1 MKTTGRIMAIF
12 LIVMMLLPYNVMA
25 AEKNSHRQE
34 DLNFLLETLR
44 EKHPN
49 IFANTSEEA
58 FMAKKAEIEASLDK
72 STGLKFALDLQ
83 SLVAMVRDSHT
94 SMNLN
99 SFNTELHFFPITMEY
114 YEGEWILS
122 LTEKDHEA
130 YLGQR
135 VVAINNI
142 AIDEIYKR
150 FSKIISSDN
159 DIKLRRQFKQIFY
172 IEEMLD
178 YLDIIDMGASISV
191 AVRDKAGTIN
201 EFTVK
206 SISATDEAAS
216 NNFVSLAQK
225 RAKVPVTAYD
235 KTKNYASMPLD
246 ENTYYIQY
254 NKCQEDKKLPMK
266 IFSQQV
272 KENID
277 TGKYT
282 KVLLDFRNNG
292 GGSDGVILPLL
303 TMLSNEVRQ
312 KNIKLYGLIGE
323 ATFSSAIINAAMLK
337 EAGGIL
343 VGSLTSGS
351 VDHFGSVNG
360 FTLPHSGYQISYS
373 TKFIRI
379 NDYFEAGQG
388 YGVEPLRPDFLVDQT
403 LSGYMA
409 GVDTAVAYLQTN
421 GNNISLPIAM
431 EEGLTRGRAVEM
443 LYEIA
448 KKSGKDLG
456 NNESMFNDT
465 FGFAYYA
472 PAVGWAKENG
482 IIKGIDGKTFAP
494 ARLITREELAVIL
507 TRFVDYLK
515 VTPQIQRETV
525 SFADEA
531 LISTW
536 ALDAAQTIYKWGL
549 VDTSSKEF
557 RPKDAM
563 TRTQGKELLQKLIP

>member
-1 MKTTGRIMAIF
+1 M
-12 LIVMMLLPYNVMA
+12 
-25 AEKNSHRQE
+25 
-34 DLNFLLETLR
+34 
-44 EKHPN
+44 
-49 IFANTSEEA
+49 
-58 FMAKKAEIEASLDK
+58 
-72 STGLKFALDLQ
+72 KFALDLQ

-99 SFNTELHFFPITMEY
+99 SLSTELHFFPITIEY

-122 LTEKDHEA
+122 LTEKEHEA
-130 YLGQR
+130 YLGQSI
-135 VVAINNI
+135 VAINDI
-142 AIDEIYKR
+142 AMDEIYKR
-150 FSKIISSDN
+150 FSKIISFDN

-178 YLDIIDMGASISV
+178 YLGIIDTGAPISV

-206 SISATDEAAS
+206 SISTTDEAAS

-266 IFSQQV
+266 TFSQQV

-337 EAGGIL
+337 EVGGIL

-351 VDHFGSVNG
+351 VDHFGSVDS
-360 FTLPHSGYQISYS
+360 FTLPHSGYQIAYS

-388 YGVEPLRPDFLVDQT
+388 YGVEPLQPDFLVEQT
-403 LSGYMA
+403 LSDYMA

-421 GNNISLPIAM
+421 GDNISLPVAAD
-431 EEGLTRGRAVEM
+431 EGLTRGRAVEM

-456 NNESMFNDT
+456 NNESMFNDI
-465 FGFAYYA
+465 FEFAYYA
-472 PAVGWAKENG
+472 PAIGWAEENG
-482 IIKGIDGKTFAP
+482 IIKGVDEKTFAP
-494 ARLITREELAVIL
+494 ARLITHEELAVIL
-507 TRFVDYLK
+507 ARFVDYLK
-515 VTPQIQRETV
+515 ITPQIQHETV

-531 LISTW
+531 VISPW
-536 ALDAAQTIYKWGL
+536 ALDAAQKMYKWGL
-549 VDTSSKEF
+549 VETGSNEF
-557 RPKDAM
+557 RPKDIM
-563 TRTQGKELLQKLIP
+563 TRAQGKALLQKLIP